1 MTADDRRAAEAYNA
15 WLLLA
20 RHTSAASN
28 KIYLWIYKGVDAT
41 IKHTIVAKTGDG
53 SRAFMDV
60 KPMFDNPSRML
71 QRKLVSVFFS
81 GDFDTTKG
89 LDMLIT
95 QIDDATKRI
104 NSMGMSPTNTRIVKD
119 LTAILNTVDGID
131 VSVPPLFLSQRITR
145 AAAASS
151 PSTARAT
158 PIVVQAP
165 RVDLSGV
172 ITAMKALIRFVE
184 GVGIV
189 SSDDKA
195 SALMRAL
202 ITSEKYKALAE
213 YIEVTA
219 PDIEYFE
226 LCSLARTK
234 NNSSRLQGAGRSRPT
249 HAAYPAQGGTGPP
262 RHSGKPLTHCSYHG
276 MCRHMSAE
284 CDVVNGRTPPRP
296 SGGRNGRGT
305 GRG

>member
-1 MTADDRRAAEAYNA
+1 M
-15 WLLLA
+15 
-20 RHTSAASN
+20 
-28 KIYLWIYKGVDAT
+28 V
-41 IKHTIVAKTGDG
+41 IKQ
-53 SRAFMDV
+53 
-60 KPMFDNPSRML
+60 MFDKPSRML

-95 QIDDATKRI
+95 QIDDATERI
-104 NSMGMSPTNTRIVKD
+104 KLMGMSPTNTRIVKE
-119 LTAILNTVDGID
+119 LTAILDTVDGID
-131 VSVPPLFLSQRITR
+131 VFPPPLSPSLRIAL

-158 PIVVQAP
+158 PTTVQAP
-165 RVDLSGV
+165 RVDLGGI
-172 ITAMKALIRFVE
+172 ITAMKALLRFVE

-226 LCSLARTK
+226 LCNLARTK
-234 NNSSRLQGAGRSRPT
+234 NNNS
-249 HAAYPAQGGTGPP
+249 
-262 RHSGKPLTHCSYHG
+262 
-276 MCRHMSAE
+276 
-284 CDVVNGRTPPRP
+284 
-296 SGGRNGRGT
+296 
-305 GRG
+305 